1 MALVLEHAPLGVR
14 RGARGERVVTV
25 FKRLRRRRRCND
37 SASRRHRRRRRCL
50 QAAATL
56 RQCCRSP
63 RQQLGSRGAS
73 HLISCARAERERE
86 RTNGSKKRKS
96 GRDKREW
103 EKKRARFWWR
113 ARFFSLLI
121 FSFALCRGGTIKPSK
136 RERKGGEQNAS
147 PTGGPAPAR
156 GTAARAVVVDTAL
169 HGPGISARRR
179 GPGRHACRRQ
189 IRAGGKVADDGRAAF
204 NDLAAAVDLDDVCD
218 PLLRHRRRPRRG
230 QPQHGRHRRA
240 LLLRVH
246 AADRD
251 LHCARV
257 GVHEG
262 ALHGAAAGKGER
274 REKEKREKT
283 GRKNKRHRSSSP
295 HPLSFSRFF
304 FSLSLSLS
312 HTHTHTHAHAHAHT
326 HTHTPK
332 KPNTF
337 FLCRSGA
344 SSWASPSRPLPP
356 RGPCSRPARGSG
368 RASTRTSSSPASCPS
383 CCSPAPSRSS
393 GTSSAACSLPRCSW
407 RGPACSWGPGSP
419 RRSSGCRSRTT
430 GPGRSACSSG
440 RCSRRPTP
448 SPSSRS

>member
-156 GTAARAVVVDTAL
+156 GTAAPRAVVVDTAL

-312 HTHTHTHAHAHAHT
+312 HTHT
-326 HTHTPK
+326 PK